1 MAQKPTYKYALSLD
15 EECKRITDDLIATGK
30 AISFSD
36 AIRYCIRKQKRNV
49 P

>member
-1 MAQKPTYKYALSLD
+1 MATKPSYKYNLALD
-15 EECKRITDDLIATGK
+15 EECKRITDELIATGK

-36 AIRYCIRKQKRNV
+36 AVRYCIRKQKRII